1 MVAGATFLVRKIFKL
16 GDWDQELADLCEIEE
31 KRVKLCARDLFLSLQ
46 KIDSSEFSSVKRK
59 FASEQFCEV
68 SKFKIEQGKK

>member
-31 KRVKLCARDLFLSLQ
+31 KRVKLCARDLFLSL
-46 KIDSSEFSSVKRK
+46 
-59 FASEQFCEV
+59 
-68 SKFKIEQGKK
+68 